1 MQPSNWLTIIANVSL
16 IAAFASAL
24 IILFDIFIRGYRQK
38 MFIMEWV
45 WPITALYFGPLGLWA
60 YWDMGRPSSKK
71 QLKRK
76 GRNKPQQ
83 PYWKTVFV
91 GATHCGA
98 GCTLG
103 DIIAEWGVFL
113 TGFTLYS
120 SNLLTEYIFDFTLA
134 YLLGIIFQ
142 YFAIVPM
149 RNLSFG
155 KGLIA
160 SIKADTLSL
169 IAFEIGLFGWMALMR
184 FVFFSPPLE
193 PNNPVYWSEMQIGM
207 IIGFGTSYPMNW
219 FLIDKGI
226 KEAM

>member
-1 MQPSNWLTIIANVSL
+1 MSHKWLTIIANISL
-16 IAAFASAL
+16 IAAFISAVA
-24 IILFDIFIRGYRQK
+24 ILLDIFVRGYRQK
-38 MFIMEWV
+38 MWIMEWV

-60 YWDMGRPSSKK
+60 YWDIGRASSKK
-71 QLKRK
+71 QLRRK
-76 GRNKPQQ
+76 QKERAEK

-120 SNLLTEYIFDFTLA
+120 SNLLTEYIFDFSLA
-134 YLLGIIFQ
+134 YLLGIVFQ

-160 SIKADTLSL
+160 SIQADTLSL
-169 IAFEIGLFGWMALMR
+169 IAFEVGLFGWMALMR
-184 FVFFSPPLE
+184 FVFFDSPLE
-193 PNNPVYWSEMQIGM
+193 PNDPIYWLEMQIGM

-219 FLIDKGI
+219 FLIQKGI

>member
-1 MQPSNWLTIIANVSL
+1 MLHPQWLTIIADISL
-16 IAAFASAL
+16 IAAFASAFA
-24 IILFDIFIRGYRQK
+24 ILFDIFVRGYRQK
-38 MFIMEWV
+38 MWIMEWV

-71 QLKRK
+71 QLKRSGHDK
-76 GRNKPQQ
+76 AKK

-91 GATHCGA
+91 GATHCGG

-103 DIIAEWGVFL
+103 DIIAEWSVFL
-113 TGFTLYS
+113 TGFSLYS
-120 SNLLTEYIFDFTLA
+120 STLLTEYIFDFTLA

-149 RNLSFG
+149 RDLSFG
-155 KGLIA
+155 EGLKA
-160 SIKADTLSL
+160 AIKADTLSL

-184 FVFFSPPLE
+184 FVFFNPPLE
-193 PNNPVYWSEMQIGM
+193 PNDSVYWFMMQIGM
-207 IIGFGTSYPMNW
+207 VIGFATSYPMNW
-219 FLIDKGI
+219 FLINKGI